1 MPGVQGESET
11 SPAAGTVVDDRRAY
25 VLERTSSEV
34 HLLLDNL
41 SASPEIS
48 ISALAAAHP
57 PTGLDTDWLDQV
69 CRITWP
75 PEARSG
81 SAGQAEQAA
90 LLIRAKDYLNSLAKP
105 ASGATIA
112 FTLMVTQ
119 DEDAGQPGLLGG
131 VFGAPGAAS
140 HSRSSLARE
149 AYPDLQQKAREFRA
163 WMRTMGFVLVL
174 ILALTCLLSWYAAL
188 GNAALADMATADR
201 AVQAAELRVSSAG
214 ASVSQRGAGAAPA
227 PVDCARAA
235 ARTERNGALAEAC
248 MALIDARR
256 VRSQARQGLD
266 TWALFWGNETT
277 ARWTLNT
284 LATAVLPVFY
294 GLIGAAAA
302 IVRSLSRKMK
312 GSLLSPRD
320 RQLSLQQLALG
331 AVLGACIGLFIA
343 GPNDEGGTD
352 LALLGPVALSSSAIS
367 FVAGFGVE
375 AVFNAL
381 EALIGRIFNVAP
393 LGVAP
398 AAPVA
403 AIPVNTD
410 VPVAAATPVVRTA
423 APSPPPAAR

>member
-1 MPGVQGESET
+1 MGDDRTGTAPPGSQ
-11 SPAAGTVVDDRRAY
+11 PIDDRRAY

-41 SASPEIS
+41 SASPDTT
-48 ISALAAAHP
+48 ISALAATQP
-57 PTGLDTDWLDQV
+57 PAGLGADWLDQL

-75 PEARSG
+75 PDAQG
-81 SAGQAEQAA
+81 GTAQAEQAA

-119 DEDAGQPGLLGG
+119 DEDPGEPSVIGGLLG
-131 VFGAPGAAS
+131 AGAAPS

-149 AYPDLQQKAREFRA
+149 AYPDLQQKAREFRR
-163 WMRTMGFVLVL
+163 WLRVMGMVLVA

-214 ASVSQRGAGAAPA
+214 SSVSQRGAAAAPA
-227 PVDCARAA
+227 TVNCAPAQG
-235 ARTERNGALAEAC
+235 RTERNGALVEAC
-248 MALIDARR
+248 AALTEARR
-256 VRSQARQGLD
+256 VRSQAREGLD

-343 GPNDEGGTD
+343 GPNDKGGTD

-381 EALIGRIFNVAP
+381 EALIGRIFNVTP
-393 LGVAP
+393 LAVP
-398 AAPVA
+398 APVA
-403 AIPVNTD
+403 AVPVNTD
-410 VPVAAATPVVRTA
+410 VPVGPSAPVVRTPV
-423 APSPPPAAR
+423 APARPDGV